1 MSAMGRWDF
10 FLSYAAEDRLW
21 AEWLAWQLES
31 AHYRV
36 LIRAWDFVP
45 GSNWSLHI
53 QQGVVGAE
61 RTIVV
66 LSAAYLRS
74 LDDTPEWQAAF
85 AADPSGAGRRLLPVR
100 VEDCELPGLLKQ
112 LAPIDLFDQPADSA
126 RDTLIALVRHAIDG
140 RAKPNIEP
148 AFPAQAQ
155 TRLAEPAFPSA
166 PTGCGSRAGSPA
178 TPPTGEAA
186 SAWRRRT
193 NQAAGTPRP
202 PVAAPGGPP
211 RTTQPRPAT
220 MLAIRPGSGNDSAP
234 SPPNA
239 APVSPLSDPAARGPE
254 EAARNPGQAARDA
267 PRANPPQKSGRPA
280 AAPRRRRGGS
290 WATLPADRVIR
301 LADTVEPAVR
311 AALDPLPADAPAVLG
326 YRPDAQPSLAACQRA
341 LLADLESVAVAL
353 FPDWLPGA
361 EVIESAGGVGVA
373 AARALASR
381 SAAAL
386 DVFGPYL
393 ADLAERSLRGAPTG
407 TRFTVEVRA
416 AGVAKAIAAGFG
428 RERLVLLVDPGASGG
443 RLRDRRT
450 ALDALAWFAYT
461 ARVGV
466 WLTGLPDGPD
476 ADRARTVS
484 CPASGRPA
492 PADGASEPAAS
503 PLPGEVA
510 TPTPATLSTAAINQM
525 EPTAATR
532 EGRIRA
538 RSAGA
543 EPARPQSTWRAP
555 AAPPSSTTMA
565 PTTTTP
571 TTATATD
578 EPGMPAGGDDRP
590 NRVVLPAVVGRPH
603 PASRAEKRLEG
614 ALRAK
619 EWAHGRAW
627 NQPYRSGPL
636 TGLHYLDLIWS
647 AERVVIE
654 VDGPEH
660 RGVAHYES
668 DRRRDAELVLDGFAV
683 LRFTNDQVLDD
694 VDAVASQIE
703 RCVEARRKTPK
714 EA

>member
-1 MSAMGRWDF
+1 MSATGRWDF
-10 FLSYAAEDRLW
+10 FLSYAAEDRQW

-45 GSNWSLHI
+45 GSNWSLHL

-66 LSAAYLRS
+66 LSPAYLRS

-100 VEDCELPGLLKQ
+100 VEECELPGLLKQ
-112 LAPIDLFDQPADSA
+112 LAPIDLFDHPADSA

-140 RAKPNIEP
+140 RAKPSIEP
-148 AFPAQAQ
+148 AFPARAQ
-155 TRLAEPAFPSA
+155 TRLTEPAFPPASA
-166 PTGCGSRAGSPA
+166 GGGSQAGSPA
-178 TPPTGEAA
+178 TPPTGRAA
-186 SAWRRRT
+186 SAWRRRA
-193 NQAAGTPRP
+193 NQAADTPRP
-202 PVAAPGGPP
+202 PAAAPGGPP

-220 MLAIRPGSGNDSAP
+220 MLAIRPGGSGFVSASSLP
-234 SPPNA
+234 DA
-239 APVSPLSDPAARGPE
+239 APASPLPGPAARGPGSGSVT
-254 EAARNPGQAARDA
+254 RNPEQAARDA
-267 PRANPPQKSGRPA
+267 PRANPPQESGRPA
-280 AAPRRRRGGS
+280 ARPRVRRGGT
-290 WATLPADRVIR
+290 WAMLPTDRVIR

-326 YRPDAQPSLAACQRA
+326 YRPAARPSLAACQRA

-353 FPDWLPGA
+353 FPGWLPGA
-361 EVIESAGGVGVA
+361 EVIESAGGAGVA
-373 AARALASR
+373 AARALAGR
-381 SAAAL
+381 AAAAL

-393 ADLAERSLRGAPTG
+393 ADLAERSLRGVPTG

-416 AGVAKAIAAGFG
+416 AGVAKAIAAGYG
-428 RERLVLLVDPGASGG
+428 RDRLALLVDPGASGG
-443 RLRDRRT
+443 RPRDRQT

-492 PADGASEPAAS
+492 PADRASETTAS
-503 PLPGEVA
+503 PLPGEA
-510 TPTPATLSTAAINQM
+510 AAPTRAARTPAGINQ
-525 EPTAATR
+525 T
-532 EGRIRA
+532 
-538 RSAGA
+538 
-543 EPARPQSTWRAP
+543 EPAP
-555 AAPPSSTTMA
+555 ATA
-565 PTTTTP
+565 
-571 TTATATD
+571 TATATD
-578 EPGMPAGGDDRP
+578 EPATPAGGDDRP
-590 NRVVLPAVVGRPH
+590 ERVVLPAVVGRPH

-614 ALRAK
+614 ALRAR

-627 NQPYRSGPL
+627 NQPHRPGPL
-636 TGLHYLDLIWS
+636 TGLHYLDLVWS